1 VREKD
6 GRRILT
12 RDGDRALH
20 TGVGAMVADGCA
32 ASRHQDWPCTLAL
45 SGIRSFVPAILASI

>member
-1 VREKD
+1 MVEESSLETV
-6 GRRILT
+6 I
-12 RDGDRALH
+12 ALYI
-20 TGVGAMVADGCA
+20 GSVGAMVFDGCA